1 MYVLVVLGSRCTSDL
16 ARNSFALKP
25 RQNLFDFTRALLM
38 FRGLFLQGCASS
50 SGGKCQESVCA
61 AGTGKEPHDGAG
73 LESGGTV

>member
-1 MYVLVVLGSRCTSDL
+1 MLVVLGSRCTSDL

-25 RQNLFDFTRALLM
+25 RQNLFDFTRALLV
-38 FRGLFLQGCASS
+38 FRGLFLQGCASC
-50 SGGKCQESVCA
+50 SGGKRQESVCA